1 MARIEVT
8 QRYTDN
14 IVIITEWMKN
24 DFFGILKAKAPS
36 EIATVLRVSD
46 VKVKKDD
53 LGNVTAWIE
62 IDDLIVAKVM
72 EKEAL

>member
-1 MARIEVT
+1 MI
-8 QRYTDN
+8 
-14 IVIITEWMKN
+14 
-24 DFFGILKAKAPS
+24 F
-36 EIATVLRVSD
+36 SD

-72 EKEAL
+72 EKEALELVEGMLK